1 MGGAWVWVGVWDAE
15 GGCHGS
21 LDEFSW
27 VIACFPI
34 TYFRCQIEL
43 SHEEKTGILS

>member
-34 TYFRCQIEL
+34 TYFRVVRFSTAKC
-43 SHEEKTGILS
+43 GP